1 MRIKIQHEIRG
12 RIRFS
17 TQKKKMTAR
26 EADMFLFYIN
36 SLKNVTA
43 AKVYERTGHGVVC
56 YTGSRRKLIESL
68 VAFSFEDKELMAK
81 VPDNTSRE
89 LMNKYKEKLVSKLV
103 LHFLCKVFLPAP
115 VAKAKAVIQSFR
127 FIKEGLKCICRR
139 KLEVPVLDATAITV
153 SLMRGDVSTASSIML
168 LLGVGEILE
177 EWTHKKSV
185 ADLARSMSLN
195 VEKVWLKQGESEIL
209 TEINHVKEQDFI
221 CIHMGNMI
229 PLDGIVA
236 QGEAMVNQ
244 ASLTGEGIPVKKEEG
259 AYVYAGTVVEEGEL
273 TVQVKQ
279 SVGSTRYEKI
289 VSMIEESERLKSSL
303 EGKAVHL
310 ADSLVPFSFLGT
322 VLTYALTRNMSR
334 ALSIL
339 MVDFSCALKLS
350 MPIAVLAAMRECQ
363 DHQITVKGG
372 KFLEAAAE
380 AETVVFDKT
389 GTFTK
394 AQPTVAQV
402 LTFGE
407 KDRDSMLRLAACLEE
422 HFPHSIANAVV
433 AQAKKEGL
441 AHEEMHSKVEY
452 VVAHGISSQVNGEKV
467 IIGSYHF
474 VFEDEKCRIPA
485 GEEEKF
491 EELPAEYSHLY
502 LAVSGELAA
511 VICIEDPLREEAKDI
526 VPALKKAGIRKVVM
540 MTGDSERTAR
550 TIARKTGVDQFYA
563 EVLPEDKASYI
574 EKEKA
579 KGRKVIMVGDGIND
593 SPSLSAANAGVAV
606 NGGAQI
612 AREIADITIS
622 GENLHQLV
630 TLKRAGNCLMKRIH
644 RNYRFVIGFNTGLII
659 LGFAGILAPGTS
671 AFLHNMSTLGIT
683 LESMTNMLDKEEK
696 KICRQKEQR
705 K

>member
-1 MRIKIQHEIRG
+1 MRIKIQHEIKG

-26 EADMFLFYIN
+26 EADMLLFYIN
-36 SLKNVTA
+36 SLKHVTS
-43 AKVYERTGHGVVC
+43 AKVYERTGDSVVC
-56 YTGSRRKLIESL
+56 YTGSRQELLRNL
-68 VAFSFEDKELMAK
+68 VAFSFENKELQEK
-81 VPDNTSRE
+81 VPENTGRE
-89 LMNKYKEKLVSKLV
+89 LMNQYKEKLIGKLAG
-103 LHFLCKVFLPAP
+103 HFLCKLFLPAP
-115 VAKAKAVIQSFR
+115 AAKVKAVIQSLH
-127 FIKEGLKCICRR
+127 FIKEGLKCIRRR
-139 KLEVPVLDATAITV
+139 KLEVPVLDAAAVSV
-153 SLMRGDVSTASSIML
+153 SLIRGDVNTASSIML

-195 VEKVWLKQGESEIL
+195 VEKVWKKEGDAEIL
-209 TEINHVKEQDFI
+209 TEIQDIKEQDLI
-221 CIHMGNMI
+221 CVHMGNMI
-229 PLDGIVA
+229 PLDGIVV

-244 ASLTGEGIPVKKEEG
+244 ASLTGEGIPVKKEDG
-259 AYVYAGTVVEEGEL
+259 AYVYAGTAVEEGEL

-279 SVGSTRYEKI
+279 SAGSTRYEKI
-289 VSMIEESERLKSSL
+289 VSMIEDSERLKSSL
-303 EGKAVHL
+303 EGKAAHL
-310 ADSLVPFSFLGT
+310 ADRLVPFSFLGT
-322 VLTYALTRNMSR
+322 ILTYLLTRNVTR

-350 MPIAVLAAMRECQ
+350 TPIAVLAAMRECQ
-363 DHQITVKGG
+363 EHRITVKGG
-372 KFLEAAAE
+372 KFLEAVAE

-394 AQPTVAQV
+394 AQPTVAEV
-402 LTFGE
+402 VTFGE
-407 KDRDSMLRLAACLEE
+407 NDRDSMLRLAACLEE

-441 AHEEMHSKVEY
+441 DHEEMHSKVEY

-474 VFEDEKCRIPA
+474 VFEDEKTRIPE
-485 GEEEKF
+485 GENQKF
-491 EELPAEYSHLY
+491 EELPLEYSHLY
-502 LAVSGELAA
+502 LAVSGKLAA
-511 VICIEDPLREEAKDI
+511 VICIEDPLRKEAKDI

-550 TIARKTGVDQFYA
+550 AIAGKTGVDQFYA

-579 KGRKVIMVGDGIND
+579 KGRKVLMVGDGVND
-593 SPSLSAANAGVAV
+593 SPALSAANAGVAV
-606 NGGAQI
+606 SGGAEI

-622 GENLHQLV
+622 GEDLHQLV

-659 LGFAGILAPGTS
+659 LGLAGILAPGTS

-683 LESMTNMLDKEEK
+683 LESMTNMLDKEN
-696 KICRQKEQR
+696 RGR
-705 K
+705 AD

>member
-1 MRIKIQHEIRG
+1 MRIKIQHEIKG

-36 SLKNVTA
+36 SLKNVTS
-43 AKVYERTGHGVVC
+43 AKVYERTGDSVVC
-56 YTGSRRKLIESL
+56 YTGSRQELIRNL
-68 VAFSFEDKELMAK
+68 VAFSFEDKELQEK
-81 VPDNTSRE
+81 VPENTGRE
-89 LMNKYKEKLVSKLV
+89 LMNQYKEKLVSKLAI
-103 LHFLCKVFLPAP
+103 HFLCKLFLPAP
-115 VAKAKAVIQSFR
+115 AAKAKAVIQSLH
-127 FIKEGLKCICRR
+127 FIKEGLKCIRRR
-139 KLEVPVLDATAITV
+139 KLEVPVLDATAISV
-153 SLMRGDVSTASSIML
+153 SLIWGDVSTASSIML

-195 VEKVWLKQGESEIL
+195 VEKVWKKEGNTEIL
-209 TEINHVKEQDFI
+209 TEIQDIKEQDLI
-221 CIHMGNMI
+221 CVHMGNMI
-229 PLDGIVA
+229 PLDGIVT

-244 ASLTGEGIPVKKEEG
+244 ASLTGEGIPVKKEKD

-273 TVQVKQ
+273 TIQVKQ
-279 SVGSTRYEKI
+279 SAGSTRYEKI
-289 VSMIEESERLKSSL
+289 VSMIEDSERLKSSL
-303 EGKAVHL
+303 EGKAAHL
-310 ADSLVPFSFLGT
+310 ADRLVPFSFLGT
-322 VLTYALTRNMSR
+322 ILTYLLTRNATR

-372 KFLEAAAE
+372 KFLEAVAE

-394 AQPTVAQV
+394 AQPTVAEV
-402 LTFGE
+402 VAFGE
-407 KDRDSMLRLAACLEE
+407 NDRDSMLRLAACLEE

-441 AHEEMHSKVEY
+441 SHEEMHSKVEY

-474 VFEDEKCRIPA
+474 VFEDEKTRIPE
-485 GEEEKF
+485 GEKEKF
-491 EELPAEYSHLY
+491 NELPPEYSHLY

-526 VPALKKAGIRKVVM
+526 VPALKKTGIRKVVM

-550 TIARKTGVDQFYA
+550 TIAEKTGVDQFYA

-579 KGRKVIMVGDGIND
+579 KGRKVLMVGDGIND
-593 SPSLSAANAGVAV
+593 SPALSAANAGVAV
-606 NGGAQI
+606 SGGAQI

-659 LGFAGILAPGTS
+659 LGLAGILAPGTS

-683 LESMTNMLDKEEK
+683 LESMTNMLDKENRG
-696 KICRQKEQR
+696 CAD
-705 K
+705 

>member
-1 MRIKIQHEIRG
+1 MRIKIQHEIKG

-26 EADMFLFYIN
+26 EADMLLFYIN
-36 SLKNVTA
+36 SLKHVTS
-43 AKVYERTGHGVVC
+43 AKVYERTGDSVVC
-56 YTGSRRKLIESL
+56 YTGSRQELIRNL
-68 VAFSFEDKELMAK
+68 VAFSFEDKELQEK
-81 VPDNTSRE
+81 VPENTGRE
-89 LMNKYKEKLVSKLV
+89 LMNQYKEKLIGKLAG
-103 LHFLCKVFLPAP
+103 HFLCKLFLPAP
-115 VAKAKAVIQSFR
+115 AAKVKAVIQSLH
-127 FIKEGLKCICRR
+127 FIKEGLKCIRRR
-139 KLEVPVLDATAITV
+139 KLEVPVLDAAAVSV
-153 SLMRGDVSTASSIML
+153 SLIRGDVNTASSIML

-195 VEKVWLKQGESEIL
+195 VEKVWKKEGDAEIL
-209 TEINHVKEQDFI
+209 TEIQDIKEQDLI
-221 CIHMGNMI
+221 CVHMGNMI
-229 PLDGIVA
+229 PLDGIVV

-244 ASLTGEGIPVKKEEG
+244 ASLTGEGIPVKKEDG
-259 AYVYAGTVVEEGEL
+259 AYVYAGTAVEEGEL

-279 SVGSTRYEKI
+279 SAGSTRYEKI
-289 VSMIEESERLKSSL
+289 VSMIEDSERLKSSL
-303 EGKAVHL
+303 EGKADHL
-310 ADSLVPFSFLGT
+310 ADRLVPFSFLGT
-322 VLTYALTRNMSR
+322 ILTYLLTRNVTRS
-334 ALSIL
+334 LSIL

-350 MPIAVLAAMRECQ
+350 TPIAVLAAMRECQ
-363 DHQITVKGG
+363 EHRITVKGG
-372 KFLEAAAE
+372 KFLEAVAE

-394 AQPTVAQV
+394 AQPTVAEV
-402 LTFGE
+402 VTFGE
-407 KDRDSMLRLAACLEE
+407 NDRDSMLRLAACLEE

-441 AHEEMHSKVEY
+441 DHEEMHSKVEY

-474 VFEDEKCRIPA
+474 VFEDEKTRIPE
-485 GEEEKF
+485 GENQKF
-491 EELPAEYSHLY
+491 EELPLEYSHLY
-502 LAVSGELAA
+502 LAVSGKLAA
-511 VICIEDPLREEAKDI
+511 VICIEDPLRKEAKDI

-550 TIARKTGVDQFYA
+550 AIAGKTGVDQFYA

-579 KGRKVIMVGDGIND
+579 KGRKVLMVGDGVND
-593 SPSLSAANAGVAV
+593 SPALSAANAGVAV
-606 NGGAQI
+606 SGGAEI

-622 GENLHQLV
+622 GEDLHQLV

-659 LGFAGILAPGTS
+659 LGLSGILAPGTS

-683 LESMTNMLDKEEK
+683 LESMTNMLDKEN
-696 KICRQKEQR
+696 RGR
-705 K
+705 AD

>member
-1 MRIKIQHEIRG
+1 MRIKIQHEIKG

-26 EADMFLFYIN
+26 EADMLLFYIN
-36 SLKNVTA
+36 SLKHVTS
-43 AKVYERTGHGVVC
+43 AKVYERTGDSVVC
-56 YTGSRRKLIESL
+56 YTGSRQELIRNL
-68 VAFSFEDKELMAK
+68 VAFSFEDKELQEK
-81 VPDNTSRE
+81 VPENTGRE
-89 LMNKYKEKLVSKLV
+89 LMNQYKEKLIGKLAG
-103 LHFLCKVFLPAP
+103 HFLCKLFLPAP
-115 VAKAKAVIQSFR
+115 AAKVKAVIQSLH
-127 FIKEGLKCICRR
+127 FIKEGLKCIRRR
-139 KLEVPVLDATAITV
+139 KLEVPVLDAAAVSV
-153 SLMRGDVSTASSIML
+153 SLIRGDVNTASSIML

-195 VEKVWLKQGESEIL
+195 VEKVWKKEGDAEIL
-209 TEINHVKEQDFI
+209 TEIQDIKEQDLI
-221 CIHMGNMI
+221 CVHMGNMI
-229 PLDGIVA
+229 PLDGIVV

-244 ASLTGEGIPVKKEEG
+244 ASLTGEGIPVKKEDG
-259 AYVYAGTVVEEGEL
+259 AYVYAGTAVEEGEL

-279 SVGSTRYEKI
+279 SAGSTRYEKI
-289 VSMIEESERLKSSL
+289 VSMIEDSERLKSSL
-303 EGKAVHL
+303 EGKADHL
-310 ADSLVPFSFLGT
+310 ADRLVPFSFLGT
-322 VLTYALTRNMSR
+322 ILTYLLTRNVTRS
-334 ALSIL
+334 LSIL

-350 MPIAVLAAMRECQ
+350 TPIAVLAAMRECQ
-363 DHQITVKGG
+363 EHRITVKGG
-372 KFLEAAAE
+372 KFLEAVAE

-394 AQPTVAQV
+394 AQPTVAEV
-402 LTFGE
+402 VAFGE
-407 KDRDSMLRLAACLEE
+407 NDRDSMLRLAACLEE

-441 AHEEMHSKVEY
+441 SHEEMHSKVEY

-474 VFEDEKCRIPA
+474 VFEDEKTRIPE
-485 GEEEKF
+485 GENQKF
-491 EELPAEYSHLY
+491 EELPLEYSHLY
-502 LAVSGELAA
+502 LAVSGKLAA
-511 VICIEDPLREEAKDI
+511 VICIEDPLRKEAKDI

-550 TIARKTGVDQFYA
+550 AIAGKTGVDQFYA

-579 KGRKVIMVGDGIND
+579 KGRKVLMVGDGVND
-593 SPSLSAANAGVAV
+593 SPALSAANAGVAV
-606 NGGAQI
+606 SGGAEI

-622 GENLHQLV
+622 GEDLHQLV

-659 LGFAGILAPGTS
+659 LGLAGILAPGTS

-683 LESMTNMLDKEEK
+683 LESMTNMLDKEN
-696 KICRQKEQR
+696 RGR
-705 K
+705 AD

>member
-1 MRIKIQHEIRG
+1 MRIKIQHEIKG

-36 SLKNVTA
+36 SLKNVTS
-43 AKVYERTGHGVVC
+43 AKVYERTGDSVVC
-56 YTGSRRKLIESL
+56 YTGSRQELIRNL
-68 VAFSFEDKELMAK
+68 VAFSFEDKELQEK
-81 VPDNTSRE
+81 VPENTGRE
-89 LMNKYKEKLVSKLV
+89 LMNQYKEKLVSKLV
-103 LHFLCKVFLPAP
+103 IHFLCKLFLPAP
-115 VAKAKAVIQSFR
+115 AAKAKAVIQSLH
-127 FIKEGLKCICRR
+127 FINEGLKCIRRR
-139 KLEVPVLDATAITV
+139 KLEVPVLDATAISV
-153 SLMRGDVSTASSIML
+153 SLIRGDVSTASSIML

-195 VEKVWLKQGESEIL
+195 VEKVWKKEGDTEIL
-209 TEINHVKEQDFI
+209 TEIQDIKEQDLI
-221 CIHMGNMI
+221 CVHMGNMI
-229 PLDGIVA
+229 PLDGIVT
-236 QGEAMVNQ
+236 QGEALVNQ
-244 ASLTGEGIPVKKEEG
+244 ASLTGEGIPVKKEKD

-273 TVQVKQ
+273 TIQVKQ
-279 SVGSTRYEKI
+279 SAGSTRYEKI
-289 VSMIEESERLKSSL
+289 VSMIEDSERLKSSL
-303 EGKAVHL
+303 EGKAAHL
-310 ADSLVPFSFLGT
+310 ADRLVPFSFLGT
-322 VLTYALTRNMSR
+322 ILTYLLTRNATR

-372 KFLEAAAE
+372 KFLEAVAE

-394 AQPTVAQV
+394 AQPTVAEV
-402 LTFGE
+402 VAFGE
-407 KDRDSMLRLAACLEE
+407 NDRDSMLRLAACLEE

-441 AHEEMHSKVEY
+441 SHEEMHSKVEY

-474 VFEDEKCRIPA
+474 VFEDEKTRIPE
-485 GEEEKF
+485 GEKEKF
-491 EELPAEYSHLY
+491 NELPPEYSHLY

-526 VPALKKAGIRKVVM
+526 VPVLKKTGIRKVVM

-550 TIARKTGVDQFYA
+550 TIAEKTGVDQFYA

-579 KGRKVIMVGDGIND
+579 KGRKVLMVGDGIND
-593 SPSLSAANAGVAV
+593 SPALSAANAGVAV
-606 NGGAQI
+606 SGGAQI

-659 LGFAGILAPGTS
+659 LGLAGILAPGTS

-683 LESMTNMLDKEEK
+683 LESMTNMLDKENRG
-696 KICRQKEQR
+696 CAD
-705 K
+705 

>member
-1 MRIKIQHEIRG
+1 MRIKIQHEIKG

-36 SLKNVTA
+36 SLKNVTS
-43 AKVYERTGHGVVC
+43 AKVYERTGDSVVC
-56 YTGSRRKLIESL
+56 YTGSRQELIRNL
-68 VAFSFEDKELMAK
+68 VAFSFEDKELQEK
-81 VPDNTSRE
+81 VPENTGRE
-89 LMNKYKEKLVSKLV
+89 LMNQYKEKLVSKLAI
-103 LHFLCKVFLPAP
+103 HFLCKLFLPAP
-115 VAKAKAVIQSFR
+115 AAKAKAVIQSLH
-127 FIKEGLKCICRR
+127 FIKEGLKCIRRR

-153 SLMRGDVSTASSIML
+153 SLIRGDVSTASSIML

-195 VEKVWLKQGESEIL
+195 VEKVWKKEGNTEIL
-209 TEINHVKEQDFI
+209 TEIQDIKEQDLI
-221 CIHMGNMI
+221 CVHMGNMI
-229 PLDGIVA
+229 PLDGIVT

-244 ASLTGEGIPVKKEEG
+244 ASLTGEGIPVKKEKD

-273 TVQVKQ
+273 TIQVKQ
-279 SVGSTRYEKI
+279 SAGSTRYEKI
-289 VSMIEESERLKSSL
+289 VSMIEDSERLKSSL
-303 EGKAVHL
+303 EGKAAHL
-310 ADSLVPFSFLGT
+310 ADRLVPFSFLGT
-322 VLTYALTRNMSR
+322 ILTYLLTRNATR

-372 KFLEAAAE
+372 KFLEAVAE

-394 AQPTVAQV
+394 AQPTVAEV
-402 LTFGE
+402 VAFGE
-407 KDRDSMLRLAACLEE
+407 NDRDSMLRLAACLEE

-441 AHEEMHSKVEY
+441 SHEEMHSKVEY

-474 VFEDEKCRIPA
+474 VFEDEKTRIPE
-485 GEEEKF
+485 GEKEKF
-491 EELPAEYSHLY
+491 NELPPEYSHLY

-526 VPALKKAGIRKVVM
+526 VPALKKTGIRKVVM

-550 TIARKTGVDQFYA
+550 TIAEKTGVDQFYA

-579 KGRKVIMVGDGIND
+579 KGRKVLMVGDGIND
-593 SPSLSAANAGVAV
+593 SPALSAANAGVAV
-606 NGGAQI
+606 SGGAQI

-659 LGFAGILAPGTS
+659 LGLAGILAPGTS

-683 LESMTNMLDKEEK
+683 LESMTNMLDKENRG
-696 KICRQKEQR
+696 CAD
-705 K
+705 

>member
-1 MRIKIQHEIRG
+1 MRIKIQHEIKG

-26 EADMFLFYIN
+26 EADMLLFYIN
-36 SLKNVTA
+36 SLKHVTS
-43 AKVYERTGHGVVC
+43 AKVYERTGDSVVC
-56 YTGSRRKLIESL
+56 YTGSRQELIRNL
-68 VAFSFEDKELMAK
+68 VAFSFEDKELQEK
-81 VPDNTSRE
+81 VPENTGRE
-89 LMNKYKEKLVSKLV
+89 LMNQYKEKLIGKLAG
-103 LHFLCKVFLPAP
+103 HFLCKLFLPAP
-115 VAKAKAVIQSFR
+115 AAKVKAVIQSLH
-127 FIKEGLKCICRR
+127 FIKEGLKCIRRR
-139 KLEVPVLDATAITV
+139 KLEVPVLDAAAVSV
-153 SLMRGDVSTASSIML
+153 SLIRGDVNTASSIML

-195 VEKVWLKQGESEIL
+195 VEKVWKKEGDAEIL
-209 TEINHVKEQDFI
+209 TEIQDIKEQDLI
-221 CIHMGNMI
+221 CVHMGNMI
-229 PLDGIVA
+229 PLDGIVV

-244 ASLTGEGIPVKKEEG
+244 ASLTGEGIPVKKEDG
-259 AYVYAGTVVEEGEL
+259 AYVYAGTAVEEGEL

-279 SVGSTRYEKI
+279 SAGSTRYEKI
-289 VSMIEESERLKSSL
+289 VSMIEDSERLKSSL
-303 EGKAVHL
+303 EGKAAHL
-310 ADSLVPFSFLGT
+310 ADRLVPFSFLGT
-322 VLTYALTRNMSR
+322 ILTYLLTRNVTRS
-334 ALSIL
+334 LSIL

-350 MPIAVLAAMRECQ
+350 TPIAVLAAMRECQ
-363 DHQITVKGG
+363 EHRITVKGG
-372 KFLEAAAE
+372 KFLEAVAE

-394 AQPTVAQV
+394 AQPTVAEV
-402 LTFGE
+402 VTFGE
-407 KDRDSMLRLAACLEE
+407 NDRDSMLRLAACLEE

-441 AHEEMHSKVEY
+441 DHEEMHSKVEY

-474 VFEDEKCRIPA
+474 VFEDEKTRIPE
-485 GEEEKF
+485 GENQKF
-491 EELPAEYSHLY
+491 EELPLEYSHLY
-502 LAVSGELAA
+502 LAVSGKLAA
-511 VICIEDPLREEAKDI
+511 VICIEDPLRKEAKDI

-550 TIARKTGVDQFYA
+550 AIAGKTGVDQFYA

-579 KGRKVIMVGDGIND
+579 KGRKVLMVGDGVND
-593 SPSLSAANAGVAV
+593 SPALSAANAGVAV
-606 NGGAQI
+606 SGGAEI

-622 GENLHQLV
+622 GEDLHQLV

-659 LGFAGILAPGTS
+659 LGLAGILAPGTS

-683 LESMTNMLDKEEK
+683 LESMTNMLDKEN
-696 KICRQKEQR
+696 RGR
-705 K
+705 AD

>member
-1 MRIKIQHEIRG
+1 MRIKIQHEIKG

-36 SLKNVTA
+36 SLKNVTS
-43 AKVYERTGHGVVC
+43 AKVYERTGDSVVC
-56 YTGSRRKLIESL
+56 YTGSRQELIRNL
-68 VAFSFEDKELMAK
+68 VAFSFEDKELQEK
-81 VPDNTSRE
+81 VPENTGRE
-89 LMNKYKEKLVSKLV
+89 LMNQYKEKLVSKLV
-103 LHFLCKVFLPAP
+103 IHFLCKLFLPAP
-115 VAKAKAVIQSFR
+115 AAKAKAVIQSLH
-127 FIKEGLKCICRR
+127 FIKEGLKCIRRR
-139 KLEVPVLDATAITV
+139 KLEVPVLDATAISV
-153 SLMRGDVSTASSIML
+153 SLIRGDVSTASSIML

-195 VEKVWLKQGESEIL
+195 VEKVWKKEGDTEIL
-209 TEINHVKEQDFI
+209 TEIQDIKEQDLI
-221 CIHMGNMI
+221 CVHMGNMI
-229 PLDGIVA
+229 PLDGIVT

-244 ASLTGEGIPVKKEEG
+244 ASLTGEGIPVKKEKD

-273 TVQVKQ
+273 TIQVKQ
-279 SVGSTRYEKI
+279 SAGSTRYEKI
-289 VSMIEESERLKSSL
+289 VSMIEDSERLKSSL
-303 EGKAVHL
+303 EGKAAHL
-310 ADSLVPFSFLGT
+310 ADRLVPFSFLGT
-322 VLTYALTRNMSR
+322 ILTYLLTRNATR

-372 KFLEAAAE
+372 KFLEAVAE

-394 AQPTVAQV
+394 AQPTVAEV
-402 LTFGE
+402 VAFGE
-407 KDRDSMLRLAACLEE
+407 NDRDSMLRLAACLEE

-441 AHEEMHSKVEY
+441 SHEEMHSKVEY

-474 VFEDEKCRIPA
+474 VFEDEKTKIPE
-485 GEEEKF
+485 GEKETF
-491 EELPAEYSHLY
+491 NELPPEYSHLY

-526 VPALKKAGIRKVVM
+526 VPALKKTGIRKVVM

-550 TIARKTGVDQFYA
+550 TIAEKTGVDQFYA

-579 KGRKVIMVGDGIND
+579 KGRKVLMAGDGIND
-593 SPSLSAANAGVAV
+593 SPALSAANAGVAV
-606 NGGAQI
+606 SGGAQI

-659 LGFAGILAPGTS
+659 LGLAGILAPGTS

-683 LESMTNMLDKEEK
+683 LESMTNMLDKENRG
-696 KICRQKEQR
+696 CAD
-705 K
+705 

>member
-1 MRIKIQHEIRG
+1 MRIKIQHEIKG

-26 EADMFLFYIN
+26 EADMLLFYIN
-36 SLKNVTA
+36 SLKHVTS
-43 AKVYERTGHGVVC
+43 AKVYERTGDSVVC
-56 YTGSRRKLIESL
+56 YTGSRQELIRNL
-68 VAFSFEDKELMAK
+68 VAFSFEDKELQEK
-81 VPDNTSRE
+81 VPENTGRE
-89 LMNKYKEKLVSKLV
+89 LMNQYKEKLVGKLAG
-103 LHFLCKVFLPAP
+103 HFLCKLVLPAP
-115 VAKAKAVIQSFR
+115 AAKVKAVIQSLH
-127 FIKEGLKCICRR
+127 FIKEGLKCIRRR
-139 KLEVPVLDATAITV
+139 KLEVPVLDAAAVSV
-153 SLMRGDVSTASSIML
+153 SLIRGDVNTASSIML

-195 VEKVWLKQGESEIL
+195 VEKVWKKEGDAEIL
-209 TEINHVKEQDFI
+209 TEIQDIKEQDLI
-221 CIHMGNMI
+221 CVHMGNMI
-229 PLDGIVA
+229 PLDGIVV

-244 ASLTGEGIPVKKEEG
+244 ASLTGEGVPVKKEDG
-259 AYVYAGTVVEEGEL
+259 AYVYAGTAVEEGEL

-279 SVGSTRYEKI
+279 SAGSTRYEKI
-289 VSMIEESERLKSSL
+289 VSMIEDSERLKSSL
-303 EGKAVHL
+303 EGKAAHL
-310 ADSLVPFSFLGT
+310 ADRLVPFSFLGT
-322 VLTYALTRNMSR
+322 ILTYLLTRNVTRS
-334 ALSIL
+334 LSIL

-350 MPIAVLAAMRECQ
+350 TPIAVLAAMRECQ
-363 DHQITVKGG
+363 EHRITVKGG
-372 KFLEAAAE
+372 KFLEAVAE

-394 AQPTVAQV
+394 AQPTVAEV
-402 LTFGE
+402 VTFGE
-407 KDRDSMLRLAACLEE
+407 NDRDSMLRLAACLEE

-441 AHEEMHSKVEY
+441 DHEEMHSKVEY

-474 VFEDEKCRIPA
+474 VFEDEKTRIPE
-485 GEEEKF
+485 GENQKF
-491 EELPAEYSHLY
+491 EELPLEYSHLY
-502 LAVSGELAA
+502 LAVSGKLAA
-511 VICIEDPLREEAKDI
+511 VICIEDPLRKEAKDI

-550 TIARKTGVDQFYA
+550 AIAGKTGVDQFYA

-579 KGRKVIMVGDGIND
+579 KGRKVLMVGDGVND
-593 SPSLSAANAGVAV
+593 SPALSAANAGVAV
-606 NGGAQI
+606 SGGAEI

-622 GENLHQLV
+622 GEDLHQLV

-659 LGFAGILAPGTS
+659 LGLAGILAPGTS

-683 LESMTNMLDKEEK
+683 LESMTNMLDKEN
-696 KICRQKEQR
+696 RGR
-705 K
+705 AD

>member
-1 MRIKIQHEIRG
+1 MRIKIQHEIKG

-36 SLKNVTA
+36 SLKNVTS
-43 AKVYERTGHGVVC
+43 AKVYERTGDSVVC
-56 YTGSRRKLIESL
+56 YTGSRHELIRNL
-68 VAFSFEDKELMAK
+68 VAFSFEDKELQEK
-81 VPDNTSRE
+81 VPENTGRE
-89 LMNKYKEKLVSKLV
+89 LMNQYKEKLVSKLV
-103 LHFLCKVFLPAP
+103 IHFLCKLFLPAP
-115 VAKAKAVIQSFR
+115 AAKAKAVIQSLH
-127 FIKEGLKCICRR
+127 FIKEGLKCIRRR
-139 KLEVPVLDATAITV
+139 KLEVPVLDATAISV
-153 SLMRGDVSTASSIML
+153 SLIRGDVSTASSIML

-195 VEKVWLKQGESEIL
+195 VEKVWKKEGDTEIL
-209 TEINHVKEQDFI
+209 TEIQDIKEQDLI
-221 CIHMGNMI
+221 CVHMGNMI
-229 PLDGIVA
+229 PLDGIVT

-244 ASLTGEGIPVKKEEG
+244 ASLTGEGIPVKKEKD

-273 TVQVKQ
+273 TIQVKQ
-279 SVGSTRYEKI
+279 SAGSTRYEKI
-289 VSMIEESERLKSSL
+289 VSMIEDSERLKSSL
-303 EGKAVHL
+303 EGKAAHL
-310 ADSLVPFSFLGT
+310 ADRLVPFSFLGT
-322 VLTYALTRNMSR
+322 ILTYLLTRNATR

-372 KFLEAAAE
+372 KFLEAVAE

-394 AQPTVAQV
+394 AQPTVAEV
-402 LTFGE
+402 VAFGE
-407 KDRDSMLRLAACLEE
+407 NDRDSMLRLAACLEE

-441 AHEEMHSKVEY
+441 SHEEMHSKVEY

-474 VFEDEKCRIPA
+474 VFEDEKTKIPE
-485 GEEEKF
+485 GEKETF
-491 EELPAEYSHLY
+491 NELPPQYSHLY

-526 VPALKKAGIRKVVM
+526 VPALKKTGIRKVVM

-550 TIARKTGVDQFYA
+550 TIAEKTGVDQFYA

-579 KGRKVIMVGDGIND
+579 KGRKVLMVGDGIND
-593 SPSLSAANAGVAV
+593 SPALSAANAGVAV
-606 NGGAQI
+606 SGGAQI

-659 LGFAGILAPGTS
+659 LGLAGILAPGTS

-683 LESMTNMLDKEEK
+683 LESMTNMLDKENRG
-696 KICRQKEQR
+696 CAD
-705 K
+705 

>member
-1 MRIKIQHEIRG
+1 MRIKIQHEIKG

-36 SLKNVTA
+36 SLKNVTS
-43 AKVYERTGHGVVC
+43 AKVYERTGDSVVC
-56 YTGSRRKLIESL
+56 YTGSRQELIRNL
-68 VAFSFEDKELMAK
+68 VAFSFEDKELQEK
-81 VPDNTSRE
+81 VPENTGRE
-89 LMNKYKEKLVSKLV
+89 LMNQYKEKLVSKLAI
-103 LHFLCKVFLPAP
+103 HFLCKLFLPAP
-115 VAKAKAVIQSFR
+115 AAKAKAVIQSLH
-127 FIKEGLKCICRR
+127 FIKEGLKCIRRR

-153 SLMRGDVSTASSIML
+153 SLIRGDVSTASSIML

-195 VEKVWLKQGESEIL
+195 VEKVWKKEGNTEIL
-209 TEINHVKEQDFI
+209 TEIQDIKEQDLI
-221 CIHMGNMI
+221 CVHMGNMI
-229 PLDGIVA
+229 PLDGIVT

-244 ASLTGEGIPVKKEEG
+244 ASLTGEGIPVKKEKD

-273 TVQVKQ
+273 TIQVKQ
-279 SVGSTRYEKI
+279 SAGSTRYEKI
-289 VSMIEESERLKSSL
+289 VSMIEDSERLKSSL
-303 EGKAVHL
+303 EGKAAHL
-310 ADSLVPFSFLGT
+310 ADRLVPFSFLGT
-322 VLTYALTRNMSR
+322 ILTYLLTRNATR

-372 KFLEAAAE
+372 KFLEAVAE

-394 AQPTVAQV
+394 AQPTVAEV
-402 LTFGE
+402 VAFGE
-407 KDRDSMLRLAACLEE
+407 NDRDSMLRLAACLEE

-441 AHEEMHSKVEY
+441 SHEEMHSKVEY

-474 VFEDEKCRIPA
+474 VFEDEKTRIPE
-485 GEEEKF
+485 GEKEKF
-491 EELPAEYSHLY
+491 NELPPEYSHLY

-550 TIARKTGVDQFYA
+550 TIAEKTGVDQFYA

-579 KGRKVIMVGDGIND
+579 KGRKVLMVGDGIND
-593 SPSLSAANAGVAV
+593 SPALSAANAGVAV
-606 NGGAQI
+606 SGGAQI

-659 LGFAGILAPGTS
+659 LGLAGILAPGTS

-683 LESMTNMLDKEEK
+683 LESMTNMLDKENRG
-696 KICRQKEQR
+696 CAD
-705 K
+705 

>member
-1 MRIKIQHEIRG
+1 MRIKIQHEIKG

-36 SLKNVTA
+36 SLKNVTS
-43 AKVYERTGHGVVC
+43 AKVYERTGDSVVC
-56 YTGSRRKLIESL
+56 YTGSRQELIRNL
-68 VAFSFEDKELMAK
+68 VAFSFEDKELQEK
-81 VPDNTSRE
+81 VPENTGRE
-89 LMNKYKEKLVSKLV
+89 LMNQYKEKLVSKLAI
-103 LHFLCKVFLPAP
+103 HFLCKLFLPAP
-115 VAKAKAVIQSFR
+115 AAKAKAVIQSLH
-127 FIKEGLKCICRR
+127 FIKEGLKCIRRR

-153 SLMRGDVSTASSIML
+153 SLIRGDVSTASSIML

-195 VEKVWLKQGESEIL
+195 VEKVWKKEGDTEIL
-209 TEINHVKEQDFI
+209 TEIQDIKEQDLI
-221 CIHMGNMI
+221 CVHMGNMI
-229 PLDGIVA
+229 PLDGIVT

-244 ASLTGEGIPVKKEEG
+244 ASLTGEGIPVKKEKD

-273 TVQVKQ
+273 TIQVKQ
-279 SVGSTRYEKI
+279 SAGSTRYEKI
-289 VSMIEESERLKSSL
+289 VSMIEDSERLKSSL
-303 EGKAVHL
+303 EGKAAHL
-310 ADSLVPFSFLGT
+310 ADRLVPFSFLGT
-322 VLTYALTRNMSR
+322 ILTYLLTRNATR

-372 KFLEAAAE
+372 KFLEAVAE

-394 AQPTVAQV
+394 AQPTVAEV
-402 LTFGE
+402 VAFGE
-407 KDRDSMLRLAACLEE
+407 NDRDSMLRLAACLEE

-441 AHEEMHSKVEY
+441 SHEEMHSKVEY

-474 VFEDEKCRIPA
+474 VFEDEKTRIPE
-485 GEEEKF
+485 GEKEKF
-491 EELPAEYSHLY
+491 NELPPEYSHLY

-526 VPALKKAGIRKVVM
+526 VPALKKTGIRKVVM

-550 TIARKTGVDQFYA
+550 TIAEKTGVDQFYA

-579 KGRKVIMVGDGIND
+579 KGRKVLMVGDGIND
-593 SPSLSAANAGVAV
+593 SPALSAANAGVAV
-606 NGGAQI
+606 SGGAQI

-659 LGFAGILAPGTS
+659 LGLAGILAPGTS

-683 LESMTNMLDKEEK
+683 LESMTNMLDKENRG
-696 KICRQKEQR
+696 CAD
-705 K
+705 

>member
-1 MRIKIQHEIRG
+1 MRIKIQHEIKG

-26 EADMFLFYIN
+26 EADMLLFYIN
-36 SLKNVTA
+36 SLKHVTS
-43 AKVYERTGHGVVC
+43 AKVYERTGDSVVC
-56 YTGSRRKLIESL
+56 YTGSRQELLRNL
-68 VAFSFEDKELMAK
+68 VAFSFENKELQEK
-81 VPDNTSRE
+81 VPENTGRE
-89 LMNKYKEKLVSKLV
+89 LMNQYKEKLIGKLAG
-103 LHFLCKVFLPAP
+103 HFLCKLFLPAP
-115 VAKAKAVIQSFR
+115 AAKLKAVIQSLH
-127 FIKEGLKCICRR
+127 FIKEGLKCIRRR
-139 KLEVPVLDATAITV
+139 KLEVPVLDAAAVSV
-153 SLMRGDVSTASSIML
+153 SLIRGDVNTASSIML

-195 VEKVWLKQGESEIL
+195 VEKVWKKEGDAEIL
-209 TEINHVKEQDFI
+209 TEIQDIKEQDLI
-221 CIHMGNMI
+221 CVHMGNMI
-229 PLDGIVA
+229 PLDGIVV

-244 ASLTGEGIPVKKEEG
+244 ASLTGEGIPVKKEDG
-259 AYVYAGTVVEEGEL
+259 AYVYAGTAVEEGEL

-279 SVGSTRYEKI
+279 SAGSTRYEKI
-289 VSMIEESERLKSSL
+289 VSMIEDSERLKSSL
-303 EGKAVHL
+303 EGKADHL
-310 ADSLVPFSFLGT
+310 ADRLVPFSFLGT
-322 VLTYALTRNMSR
+322 ILTYLLTRNVTRS
-334 ALSIL
+334 LSIL

-350 MPIAVLAAMRECQ
+350 TPIAVLAAMRECQ
-363 DHQITVKGG
+363 EHRITVKGG
-372 KFLEAAAE
+372 KFLEAVAE

-394 AQPTVAQV
+394 AQPTVAEV
-402 LTFGE
+402 VTFGE
-407 KDRDSMLRLAACLEE
+407 NDRDSMLRLAACLEE

-441 AHEEMHSKVEY
+441 DHEEMHSKVEY

-474 VFEDEKCRIPA
+474 VFEDEKTRIPE
-485 GEEEKF
+485 GENQKF
-491 EELPAEYSHLY
+491 EELPLEYSHLY
-502 LAVSGELAA
+502 LAVSGKLAA
-511 VICIEDPLREEAKDI
+511 VICIEDPLRKEAKDI

-550 TIARKTGVDQFYA
+550 AIAGKTGVDQFYA

-579 KGRKVIMVGDGIND
+579 KGRKVLMVGDGVND
-593 SPSLSAANAGVAV
+593 SPALSAANAGVAV
-606 NGGAQI
+606 SGGAEI

-622 GENLHQLV
+622 GEDLHQLV

-659 LGFAGILAPGTS
+659 LGLAGILAPGTS

-683 LESMTNMLDKEEK
+683 LESMTNMLDKEN
-696 KICRQKEQR
+696 RGR
-705 K
+705 AD

>member
-1 MRIKIQHEIRG
+1 MRIKIQHEIKG

-36 SLKNVTA
+36 SLKNVTS
-43 AKVYERTGHGVVC
+43 AKVYERTGDSVVC
-56 YTGSRRKLIESL
+56 YTGSRQELIRNL
-68 VAFSFEDKELMAK
+68 VAFSFEDKELQEK
-81 VPDNTSRE
+81 VPENTGRE
-89 LMNKYKEKLVSKLV
+89 LMNQYKEKLVSKLV
-103 LHFLCKVFLPAP
+103 IHFLCKLFLPAP
-115 VAKAKAVIQSFR
+115 AAKAKAVIQSLH
-127 FIKEGLKCICRR
+127 FIKEGLKCIRRR
-139 KLEVPVLDATAITV
+139 KLEVPVLDATAISV
-153 SLMRGDVSTASSIML
+153 SLIRGDVSTASSIML

-195 VEKVWLKQGESEIL
+195 VEKVWKKEGD
-209 TEINHVKEQDFI
+209 TEIQDIKEQDLI
-221 CIHMGNMI
+221 CVHMGNMI
-229 PLDGIVA
+229 PLDGIVT
-236 QGEAMVNQ
+236 QGEALVNQ
-244 ASLTGEGIPVKKEEG
+244 ASLTGEGIPVKKEKD

-273 TVQVKQ
+273 TIQVKQ
-279 SVGSTRYEKI
+279 SAGSTRYEKI
-289 VSMIEESERLKSSL
+289 VSMIEDSERLKSSL
-303 EGKAVHL
+303 EGKAAHL
-310 ADSLVPFSFLGT
+310 ADRLVPFSFLGT
-322 VLTYALTRNMSR
+322 ILTYLLTRNATR

-372 KFLEAAAE
+372 KFLEAVAE

-394 AQPTVAQV
+394 AQPTVAEV
-402 LTFGE
+402 VAFGE
-407 KDRDSMLRLAACLEE
+407 NDRDSMLRLAACLEE

-441 AHEEMHSKVEY
+441 SHEEMHSKVEY

-474 VFEDEKCRIPA
+474 VFEDEKTRIPE
-485 GEEEKF
+485 GEKEKF
-491 EELPAEYSHLY
+491 NELPPEYSHLY

-526 VPALKKAGIRKVVM
+526 VPALKKTGIRKVVM

-550 TIARKTGVDQFYA
+550 TIAEKTGVDQFYA

-579 KGRKVIMVGDGIND
+579 KGRKVLMVGDGIND
-593 SPSLSAANAGVAV
+593 SPALSAANAGVAV
-606 NGGAQI
+606 SGGAQI

-659 LGFAGILAPGTS
+659 LGLAGILAPGTS

-683 LESMTNMLDKEEK
+683 LESMTNMLDKENRG
-696 KICRQKEQR
+696 CAD
-705 K
+705 

>member
-1 MRIKIQHEIRG
+1 MRIKIQHEIKG

-26 EADMFLFYIN
+26 EADMLLFYIN
-36 SLKNVTA
+36 SLKNVTS
-43 AKVYERTGHGVVC
+43 AKVYERTGDSVVC
-56 YTGSRRKLIESL
+56 YTGSRQELIKNL
-68 VAFSFEDKELMAK
+68 VAFSFEDKELQEK
-81 VPDNTSRE
+81 VPENTGRE
-89 LMNKYKEKLVSKLV
+89 LMNQYKEKLVSKLV
-103 LHFLCKVFLPAP
+103 VHFLCKIFLPAP
-115 VAKAKAVIQSFR
+115 AAKAKAVIQSLH
-127 FIKEGLKCICRR
+127 FIKEGLKCIRRR
-139 KLEVPVLDATAITV
+139 KLEVPVLDATAISV
-153 SLMRGDVSTASSIML
+153 SLIRGDVSTASSIML

-195 VEKVWLKQGESEIL
+195 VEKVWKKEGETELL
-209 TEINHVKEQDFI
+209 TEIHDIKEQDLI
-221 CIHMGNMI
+221 CVHMGNMI
-229 PLDGIVA
+229 PLDGIVT

-244 ASLTGEGIPVKKEEG
+244 ASLTGEGIPVKKEKG

-279 SVGSTRYEKI
+279 SAGSTRYEKI
-289 VSMIEESERLKSSL
+289 VSMIEDSERLKSSL
-303 EGKAVHL
+303 EGKAAHL

-322 VLTYALTRNMSR
+322 VLTYLLTRNVTR

-372 KFLEAAAE
+372 KFLEAVAE

-394 AQPTVAQV
+394 AQPTVADV
-402 LTFGE
+402 VTFGG
-407 KDRDSMLRLAACLEE
+407 KDRNSMLRLAACLEE

-474 VFEDEKCRIPA
+474 VFEDEKTRIPE
-485 GEEEKF
+485 GESQKF
-491 EELPAEYSHLY
+491 EELPPEYSHLY

-511 VICIEDPLREEAKDI
+511 AICIEDPLREEAKDI

-550 TIARKTGVDQFYA
+550 TIAEKTGVEQFYA

-579 KGRKVIMVGDGIND
+579 KGRKVLMVGDGIND
-593 SPSLSAANAGVAV
+593 SPALSAANAGVAV
-606 NGGAQI
+606 SGGAQI

-659 LGFAGILAPGTS
+659 LGLAGILAPGTS
-671 AFLHNMSTLGIT
+671 AFLHNTSTLAIT
-683 LESMTNMLDKEEK
+683 LESMTNMLDKEK
-696 KICRQKEQR
+696 ANIR
-705 K
+705 KGKR

>member
-1 MRIKIQHEIRG
+1 MRIKIQHEIKG

-26 EADMFLFYIN
+26 EADMLLFYIN
-36 SLKNVTA
+36 SLKHVTS
-43 AKVYERTGHGVVC
+43 AKVYERTGDSVVC
-56 YTGSRRKLIESL
+56 YTGSRQELIRNL
-68 VAFSFEDKELMAK
+68 VAFSFENKELQEK
-81 VPDNTSRE
+81 VPENTGRE
-89 LMNKYKEKLVSKLV
+89 LMNQYKEKLIGKLAG
-103 LHFLCKVFLPAP
+103 HFLCKLFLPAP
-115 VAKAKAVIQSFR
+115 AAKVKAVIQSLH
-127 FIKEGLKCICRR
+127 FIKEGLKCIRRR
-139 KLEVPVLDATAITV
+139 KLEVPVLDAAAVSV
-153 SLMRGDVSTASSIML
+153 SLIRGDVNTASSIML

-195 VEKVWLKQGESEIL
+195 VEKVWKKEGDAEIL
-209 TEINHVKEQDFI
+209 TEIQDIKEQDLI
-221 CIHMGNMI
+221 CVHMGNMI
-229 PLDGIVA
+229 PLDGIVV

-259 AYVYAGTVVEEGEL
+259 AYVYAGTAVEEGEL

-279 SVGSTRYEKI
+279 SAGSTRYEKI
-289 VSMIEESERLKSSL
+289 VSMIEDSERLKSSL
-303 EGKAVHL
+303 EGKADHL
-310 ADSLVPFSFLGT
+310 ADRLVPFSFLGT
-322 VLTYALTRNMSR
+322 ILTYLLTRNVTRS
-334 ALSIL
+334 LSIL

-350 MPIAVLAAMRECQ
+350 TPIAVLAAMRECQ
-363 DHQITVKGG
+363 EHRITVKGG
-372 KFLEAAAE
+372 KFLEAVAE

-394 AQPTVAQV
+394 AQPTVAEV
-402 LTFGE
+402 VAFGE
-407 KDRDSMLRLAACLEE
+407 NDRDSMLRLAACLEE

-441 AHEEMHSKVEY
+441 SHEEMHSKVEY

-474 VFEDEKCRIPA
+474 VFEDEKTKIPE
-485 GEEEKF
+485 GEKEKF
-491 EELPAEYSHLY
+491 NELPPEYSHLY

-526 VPALKKAGIRKVVM
+526 VPALKKTGIRKVVM

-550 TIARKTGVDQFYA
+550 TIAEKTGVDQFYA

-579 KGRKVIMVGDGIND
+579 KGRKVLMVGDGIND
-593 SPSLSAANAGVAV
+593 SPALSAANAGVAV
-606 NGGAQI
+606 SGGAQI

-659 LGFAGILAPGTS
+659 LGLAGILAPGTS

-683 LESMTNMLDKEEK
+683 LESMTNMLDKENRG
-696 KICRQKEQR
+696 CAD
-705 K
+705 

>member
-1 MRIKIQHEIRG
+1 MRIKIQHEIKG

-36 SLKNVTA
+36 SLKNVTS
-43 AKVYERTGHGVVC
+43 AKVYERTGDSVVC
-56 YTGSRRKLIESL
+56 YTGSRQELIRNL
-68 VAFSFEDKELMAK
+68 VAFSFEDKELQEK
-81 VPDNTSRE
+81 VPENTGRE
-89 LMNKYKEKLVSKLV
+89 LMNQYKEKLVSKLAI
-103 LHFLCKVFLPAP
+103 HFLCKLFLPAP
-115 VAKAKAVIQSFR
+115 AAKAKAVIQSLH
-127 FIKEGLKCICRR
+127 FIKEGLKCIRRR
-139 KLEVPVLDATAITV
+139 KLEVPVLDATAISV
-153 SLMRGDVSTASSIML
+153 SLIRGDVSTASSIML

-195 VEKVWLKQGESEIL
+195 VEKVWKKEGDTEIL
-209 TEINHVKEQDFI
+209 TEIQDIKEQDLI
-221 CIHMGNMI
+221 CVHMGNMI
-229 PLDGIVA
+229 PLDGIVT

-244 ASLTGEGIPVKKEEG
+244 ASLTGEGIPVKKEKD

-273 TVQVKQ
+273 TIQVKQ
-279 SVGSTRYEKI
+279 SAGSTRYEKI
-289 VSMIEESERLKSSL
+289 VSMIEDSERLKSSL
-303 EGKAVHL
+303 EGKAAHL
-310 ADSLVPFSFLGT
+310 ADRLVPFSFLGT
-322 VLTYALTRNMSR
+322 ILTYLLTRNATK

-372 KFLEAAAE
+372 KFLEAVAE

-394 AQPTVAQV
+394 AQPTVAEV
-402 LTFGE
+402 VAFGE
-407 KDRDSMLRLAACLEE
+407 NDRDSMLRLAACLEE

-441 AHEEMHSKVEY
+441 SHEEMHSKVEY

-474 VFEDEKCRIPA
+474 VFEDEKTRIPE
-485 GEEEKF
+485 GEKEKF
-491 EELPAEYSHLY
+491 NELPPEYSHLY

-526 VPALKKAGIRKVVM
+526 VPALKKTGIRKVVM

-550 TIARKTGVDQFYA
+550 TIAEKTGVDQFYA

-579 KGRKVIMVGDGIND
+579 KGRKVLMVGDGIND
-593 SPSLSAANAGVAV
+593 SPALSAANAGVAV
-606 NGGAQI
+606 SGGAQI

-659 LGFAGILAPGTS
+659 LGLAGILAPGTS

-683 LESMTNMLDKEEK
+683 LESMTNMLDKENRG
-696 KICRQKEQR
+696 CAD
-705 K
+705 

>member
-1 MRIKIQHEIRG
+1 MRIKIQHEIKG

-36 SLKNVTA
+36 SLKNVTS
-43 AKVYERTGHGVVC
+43 AKVYERTGDSVVC
-56 YTGSRRKLIESL
+56 YTGSRQELIRNL
-68 VAFSFEDKELMAK
+68 VAFSFEDKELQEK
-81 VPDNTSRE
+81 VPENTGRE
-89 LMNKYKEKLVSKLV
+89 LMNQYKEKLVSKLV
-103 LHFLCKVFLPAP
+103 IHFLCKLFLPAP
-115 VAKAKAVIQSFR
+115 AAKAKAVIQSLH
-127 FIKEGLKCICRR
+127 FIKEGLKCIRRR
-139 KLEVPVLDATAITV
+139 KLEVPVLDATAISV
-153 SLMRGDVSTASSIML
+153 SLIWGDVSTASSIML

-195 VEKVWLKQGESEIL
+195 VEKVWKKEGNTEIL
-209 TEINHVKEQDFI
+209 TEIQDIKEQDLI
-221 CIHMGNMI
+221 CVHMGNMI
-229 PLDGIVA
+229 PLDGIVT

-244 ASLTGEGIPVKKEEG
+244 ASLTGEGIPVKKEKD

-273 TVQVKQ
+273 TIQVKQ
-279 SVGSTRYEKI
+279 SAGSTRYEKI
-289 VSMIEESERLKSSL
+289 VSMIEDSERLKSSL
-303 EGKAVHL
+303 EGKAAHL
-310 ADSLVPFSFLGT
+310 ADRLVPFSFLGT
-322 VLTYALTRNMSR
+322 ILTYLLTRNATR

-372 KFLEAAAE
+372 KFLEAVAE

-394 AQPTVAQV
+394 AQPTVAEV
-402 LTFGE
+402 VAFGE
-407 KDRDSMLRLAACLEE
+407 NDRDSMLRLAACLEE

-441 AHEEMHSKVEY
+441 SHEEMHSKVEY

-474 VFEDEKCRIPA
+474 VFEDEKTRIPE
-485 GEEEKF
+485 GEKEKF
-491 EELPAEYSHLY
+491 NELPPEYSHLY

-526 VPALKKAGIRKVVM
+526 VPALKKTGIRKVVM

-550 TIARKTGVDQFYA
+550 TIAEKTGVDQFYA

-579 KGRKVIMVGDGIND
+579 KGRKVLMVGDGIND
-593 SPSLSAANAGVAV
+593 SPALSAANAGVAV
-606 NGGAQI
+606 SGGAQI

-659 LGFAGILAPGTS
+659 LGLAGILAPGTS

-683 LESMTNMLDKEEK
+683 LESMTNMLDKENRG
-696 KICRQKEQR
+696 CAD
-705 K
+705 

>member
-1 MRIKIQHEIRG
+1 MRIKIQHEIKG

-26 EADMFLFYIN
+26 EADMLLFYIN
-36 SLKNVTA
+36 SLKHVTS
-43 AKVYERTGHGVVC
+43 AKVYERTGDSVVC
-56 YTGSRRKLIESL
+56 YTGSRQELIRNL
-68 VAFSFEDKELMAK
+68 VAFSFENKELQEK
-81 VPDNTSRE
+81 VPENTGRE
-89 LMNKYKEKLVSKLV
+89 LMNQYKEKLIGKLAG
-103 LHFLCKVFLPAP
+103 HFLCKLFLPAP
-115 VAKAKAVIQSFR
+115 AAKVKAVIQSLH
-127 FIKEGLKCICRR
+127 FIKEGLKCIRRR
-139 KLEVPVLDATAITV
+139 KLEVPVLDAAAVSV
-153 SLMRGDVSTASSIML
+153 SLIRGDVNTASSIML

-195 VEKVWLKQGESEIL
+195 VEKVWKKEGDAEIL
-209 TEINHVKEQDFI
+209 TEIQDIKEQDLI
-221 CIHMGNMI
+221 CVHMGNMI
-229 PLDGIVA
+229 PLDGIVV

-259 AYVYAGTVVEEGEL
+259 AYVYAGTAVEEGEL

-279 SVGSTRYEKI
+279 SAGSTRYEKI
-289 VSMIEESERLKSSL
+289 VSMIEDSERLKSSL
-303 EGKAVHL
+303 EGKADHL
-310 ADSLVPFSFLGT
+310 ADRLVPFSFLGT
-322 VLTYALTRNMSR
+322 ILTYLLTRNVTRS
-334 ALSIL
+334 LSIL

-350 MPIAVLAAMRECQ
+350 TPIAVLAAMRECQ
-363 DHQITVKGG
+363 EHRITVKGG
-372 KFLEAAAE
+372 KFLEAVAE

-394 AQPTVAQV
+394 AQPTVAEV
-402 LTFGE
+402 VTFGE
-407 KDRDSMLRLAACLEE
+407 NDRDSMLRLAACLEE

-441 AHEEMHSKVEY
+441 DHEEMHSKVEY

-474 VFEDEKCRIPA
+474 VFEDEKTRIPE
-485 GEEEKF
+485 GENQKF
-491 EELPAEYSHLY
+491 EELALEYSHLY
-502 LAVSGELAA
+502 LAVSGKLAA
-511 VICIEDPLREEAKDI
+511 VICIEDPLRKEAKDI

-550 TIARKTGVDQFYA
+550 AIAGKTGVDQFYA

-579 KGRKVIMVGDGIND
+579 KGRKVLMVGDGVND
-593 SPSLSAANAGVAV
+593 SPALSAANAGVAV
-606 NGGAQI
+606 SGGAEI

-622 GENLHQLV
+622 GEDLHQLV

-659 LGFAGILAPGTS
+659 LGLAGILAPGTS

-683 LESMTNMLDKEEK
+683 LESMTNMLDKEN
-696 KICRQKEQR
+696 RGR
-705 K
+705 AD

>member
-1 MRIKIQHEIRG
+1 MRIKIQHEIKG

-26 EADMFLFYIN
+26 EADMLLFYIN
-36 SLKNVTA
+36 SLKHVTS
-43 AKVYERTGHGVVC
+43 AKVYERTGDSVVC
-56 YTGSRRKLIESL
+56 YTGSRQELIRNL
-68 VAFSFEDKELMAK
+68 VAFSFEDKELQEK
-81 VPDNTSRE
+81 VPENTGRE
-89 LMNKYKEKLVSKLV
+89 LMNQYKEKLIGKLAG
-103 LHFLCKVFLPAP
+103 HFLCKLFLPAP
-115 VAKAKAVIQSFR
+115 AAKVKAVIQSLH
-127 FIKEGLKCICRR
+127 FIKEGLKCIRRR
-139 KLEVPVLDATAITV
+139 KLEVPVLDAAAVSV
-153 SLMRGDVSTASSIML
+153 SLIRGDVNTASSIML

-195 VEKVWLKQGESEIL
+195 VEKVWKKEGDAEIL
-209 TEINHVKEQDFI
+209 TEIQDIKEQDLI
-221 CIHMGNMI
+221 CVHMGNMI
-229 PLDGIVA
+229 PLDGIVV

-244 ASLTGEGIPVKKEEG
+244 ASLTGEGIPVKKEDG
-259 AYVYAGTVVEEGEL
+259 AYVYAGTAVEEGEL

-279 SVGSTRYEKI
+279 SAGSTRYEKI
-289 VSMIEESERLKSSL
+289 VSMIEDSERLKSSL
-303 EGKAVHL
+303 EGKAAHL
-310 ADSLVPFSFLGT
+310 ADRLVPFSFLGT
-322 VLTYALTRNMSR
+322 ILTYLLTRNVTR

-350 MPIAVLAAMRECQ
+350 TPIAVLAAMRECQ
-363 DHQITVKGG
+363 EHRITVKGG
-372 KFLEAAAE
+372 KFLEAVAE

-394 AQPTVAQV
+394 AQPTVAEV
-402 LTFGE
+402 VTFGE
-407 KDRDSMLRLAACLEE
+407 NDRDSMLRLAACLEE

-441 AHEEMHSKVEY
+441 DHEEMHSKVEY

-474 VFEDEKCRIPA
+474 VFEDEKTRIPE
-485 GEEEKF
+485 GENQKF
-491 EELPAEYSHLY
+491 EELPLEYSHLY
-502 LAVSGELAA
+502 LAVSGKLAA
-511 VICIEDPLREEAKDI
+511 VICIEDPLRKEAKDI

-550 TIARKTGVDQFYA
+550 AIAGKTGVDQFYA

-579 KGRKVIMVGDGIND
+579 KGRKVLMVGDGVND
-593 SPSLSAANAGVAV
+593 SPALSAANAGVAV
-606 NGGAQI
+606 SGGAEI

-622 GENLHQLV
+622 GEDLHQLV

-659 LGFAGILAPGTS
+659 LGLAGILAPGTS

-683 LESMTNMLDKEEK
+683 LESMTNMLDKEN
-696 KICRQKEQR
+696 RGR
-705 K
+705 AD

>member
-1 MRIKIQHEIRG
+1 MRIKIQHEIKG

-36 SLKNVTA
+36 SLKNVTS
-43 AKVYERTGHGVVC
+43 AKVYERTGDSVVC
-56 YTGSRRKLIESL
+56 YTGSRQELIRNL
-68 VAFSFEDKELMAK
+68 VAFSFEDKELQEK
-81 VPDNTSRE
+81 VPENTGRE
-89 LMNKYKEKLVSKLV
+89 LMNQYKEKLVSKLV
-103 LHFLCKVFLPAP
+103 IHFLCKLFLPAP
-115 VAKAKAVIQSFR
+115 AAKAKAVIQSLH
-127 FIKEGLKCICRR
+127 FIKEGLKCIRRR
-139 KLEVPVLDATAITV
+139 KLEVPVLDATAISV
-153 SLMRGDVSTASSIML
+153 SLIRGDVSTASSIML

-195 VEKVWLKQGESEIL
+195 VEKVWKKEGDTEIL
-209 TEINHVKEQDFI
+209 TEIQDIKEQDLI
-221 CIHMGNMI
+221 CVHMGNMI
-229 PLDGIVA
+229 PLDGIVT
-236 QGEAMVNQ
+236 QGEALVNQ
-244 ASLTGEGIPVKKEEG
+244 ASLTGEGIPVKKEKD

-273 TVQVKQ
+273 TIQVKQ
-279 SVGSTRYEKI
+279 SAGSTRYEKI
-289 VSMIEESERLKSSL
+289 VSMIEDSERLKSSL
-303 EGKAVHL
+303 EGKAAHL
-310 ADSLVPFSFLGT
+310 ADRLVPFSFLGT
-322 VLTYALTRNMSR
+322 ILTYLLTRNATR

-372 KFLEAAAE
+372 KFLEAVAE

-394 AQPTVAQV
+394 AQPTVAEV
-402 LTFGE
+402 VAFGE
-407 KDRDSMLRLAACLEE
+407 NDRDSMLRLAACLEE

-441 AHEEMHSKVEY
+441 FHEEMHSKVEY

-474 VFEDEKCRIPA
+474 VFEDEKTRIPE
-485 GEEEKF
+485 GEKEKF
-491 EELPAEYSHLY
+491 NELPPEYSHLY

-526 VPALKKAGIRKVVM
+526 VPALKKTGIRKVVM

-550 TIARKTGVDQFYA
+550 TIAEKTGVDQFYA

-579 KGRKVIMVGDGIND
+579 KGRKVLMVGDGIND
-593 SPSLSAANAGVAV
+593 SPALSAANAGVAV
-606 NGGAQI
+606 SGGAQI

-659 LGFAGILAPGTS
+659 LGLAGILAPGTS

-683 LESMTNMLDKEEK
+683 LESMTNMLDKENRG
-696 KICRQKEQR
+696 CAD
-705 K
+705 

>member
-1 MRIKIQHEIRG
+1 MRIKIQHEIKG

-36 SLKNVTA
+36 SLKNVTS
-43 AKVYERTGHGVVC
+43 AKVYERTGDSVVC
-56 YTGSRRKLIESL
+56 YTGSRQELIRNL
-68 VAFSFEDKELMAK
+68 VAFSFADKELQEK
-81 VPDNTSRE
+81 VPENTGRE
-89 LMNKYKEKLVSKLV
+89 LMNQYKEKLVSKLAI
-103 LHFLCKVFLPAP
+103 HFLCKLFLPAP
-115 VAKAKAVIQSFR
+115 AAKAKAVIQSLH
-127 FIKEGLKCICRR
+127 FIKEGLKCIRRR
-139 KLEVPVLDATAITV
+139 KLEVPVLDATAISV
-153 SLMRGDVSTASSIML
+153 SLIWGDVSTASSIML

-195 VEKVWLKQGESEIL
+195 VEKVWKKEGNTEIL
-209 TEINHVKEQDFI
+209 TEIQDIKEQDLI
-221 CIHMGNMI
+221 CVHMGNMI
-229 PLDGIVA
+229 PLDGIVT

-244 ASLTGEGIPVKKEEG
+244 ASLTGEGIPVKKEKD

-273 TVQVKQ
+273 TIQVKQ
-279 SVGSTRYEKI
+279 SAGSTRYEKI
-289 VSMIEESERLKSSL
+289 VSMIEDSERLKSSL
-303 EGKAVHL
+303 EGKAAHL
-310 ADSLVPFSFLGT
+310 ADRLVPFSFLGT
-322 VLTYALTRNMSR
+322 ILTYLLTRNATR

-372 KFLEAAAE
+372 KFLEAVAE

-394 AQPTVAQV
+394 AQPTVAEV
-402 LTFGE
+402 VAFGE
-407 KDRDSMLRLAACLEE
+407 NDRDSMLRLAACLEE

-441 AHEEMHSKVEY
+441 SHEEMHSKVEY

-474 VFEDEKCRIPA
+474 VFEDEKTRIPE
-485 GEEEKF
+485 GEKEKF
-491 EELPAEYSHLY
+491 NELPPEYSHLY

-526 VPALKKAGIRKVVM
+526 VPALKKTGIRKVVM

-550 TIARKTGVDQFYA
+550 TIAEKTGVDQFYA

-579 KGRKVIMVGDGIND
+579 KGRKVLMVGDGIND
-593 SPSLSAANAGVAV
+593 SPALSAANAGVAV
-606 NGGAQI
+606 SGGAQI

-659 LGFAGILAPGTS
+659 LGLAGILAPGTS

-683 LESMTNMLDKEEK
+683 LESMTNMLDKENRG
-696 KICRQKEQR
+696 CAD
-705 K
+705 

>member
-1 MRIKIQHEIRG
+1 MRIKIQHEIKG

-26 EADMFLFYIN
+26 EADMLLFYIN
-36 SLKNVTA
+36 SLKHVTS
-43 AKVYERTGHGVVC
+43 AKVYERTGDSVVC
-56 YTGSRRKLIESL
+56 YTGSRQELIRNL
-68 VAFSFEDKELMAK
+68 VAFSFEDKELQEK
-81 VPDNTSRE
+81 VPENTGRE
-89 LMNKYKEKLVSKLV
+89 LMNQYKEKLIGKLAG
-103 LHFLCKVFLPAP
+103 HFLCKLFLPAP
-115 VAKAKAVIQSFR
+115 AAKVKAVIQSLH
-127 FIKEGLKCICRR
+127 FIKEGLKCIRRR
-139 KLEVPVLDATAITV
+139 KLEVPVLDAAAVSV
-153 SLMRGDVSTASSIML
+153 SLIRGDVNTASSIML

-195 VEKVWLKQGESEIL
+195 VEKVWKKEGDAEIL
-209 TEINHVKEQDFI
+209 TEIQDIKEQDLI
-221 CIHMGNMI
+221 CVHMGNMI
-229 PLDGIVA
+229 PLDGIVV

-244 ASLTGEGIPVKKEEG
+244 ASLTGEGIPVKKEDG
-259 AYVYAGTVVEEGEL
+259 AYVYAGTAVEEGEL

-279 SVGSTRYEKI
+279 SAGSTRYEKI
-289 VSMIEESERLKSSL
+289 VSMIEDSERLKSSL
-303 EGKAVHL
+303 EGKAAHL
-310 ADSLVPFSFLGT
+310 ADRLVPFSFLGT
-322 VLTYALTRNMSR
+322 ILTYLLTRNVTR

-350 MPIAVLAAMRECQ
+350 TPIAVLAAMRECQ
-363 DHQITVKGG
+363 EHRITVKGG
-372 KFLEAAAE
+372 KFLEAVAE

-394 AQPTVAQV
+394 AQPTVAEV
-402 LTFGE
+402 VAFGE
-407 KDRDSMLRLAACLEE
+407 NDRDSMLRLAACLEE

-441 AHEEMHSKVEY
+441 DHEEMHSKVEY

-474 VFEDEKCRIPA
+474 VFEDEKTKIPE
-485 GEEEKF
+485 GEKEKF
-491 EELPAEYSHLY
+491 NELPPEYSHLY

-526 VPALKKAGIRKVVM
+526 VPALKKTGIRKVVM

-550 TIARKTGVDQFYA
+550 TIAEKTGVDQFYA

-579 KGRKVIMVGDGIND
+579 KGRKVLMVGDGIND
-593 SPSLSAANAGVAV
+593 SPALSAANAGVAV
-606 NGGAQI
+606 SGGAQI

-659 LGFAGILAPGTS
+659 LGLAGILAPGTS

-683 LESMTNMLDKEEK
+683 LESMTNMLDKENRG
-696 KICRQKEQR
+696 CAD
-705 K
+705 

>member
-1 MRIKIQHEIRG
+1 MRIKIQHEIKG

-36 SLKNVTA
+36 SLKNVTS
-43 AKVYERTGHGVVC
+43 AKVYERTGDSVVC
-56 YTGSRRKLIESL
+56 YTGSRQELIRNL
-68 VAFSFEDKELMAK
+68 VAFSFEDKELQEK
-81 VPDNTSRE
+81 VPENTGRE
-89 LMNKYKEKLVSKLV
+89 LMNQYKEKLVSKLAI
-103 LHFLCKVFLPAP
+103 HFLCKLFLPAP
-115 VAKAKAVIQSFR
+115 AAKAKAVIQSLH
-127 FIKEGLKCICRR
+127 FIKEGLKCIRRR

-153 SLMRGDVSTASSIML
+153 SLIRGDVSTASSIML

-195 VEKVWLKQGESEIL
+195 VEKVWKKEGNTEIL
-209 TEINHVKEQDFI
+209 TEIQDIKEQDLI
-221 CIHMGNMI
+221 CVHMGNMI
-229 PLDGIVA
+229 PLDGIVT

-244 ASLTGEGIPVKKEEG
+244 ASLTGEGIPVKKEKD

-273 TVQVKQ
+273 TIQVKQ
-279 SVGSTRYEKI
+279 SAGSTRYEKI
-289 VSMIEESERLKSSL
+289 VSMIEDSERLKSSL
-303 EGKAVHL
+303 EGKAAHL
-310 ADSLVPFSFLGT
+310 ADRLVPFSFLGT
-322 VLTYALTRNMSR
+322 ILTYLLTRNATR

-372 KFLEAAAE
+372 KFLEAVAE

-394 AQPTVAQV
+394 AQPTVAEV
-402 LTFGE
+402 VAFGE
-407 KDRDSMLRLAACLEE
+407 NDRDSMLRLAACLEE

-441 AHEEMHSKVEY
+441 SHEEMHSKVEY

-474 VFEDEKCRIPA
+474 VFEDEKTKIPE
-485 GEEEKF
+485 GEKEKF
-491 EELPAEYSHLY
+491 NELPPEYSHLY

-526 VPALKKAGIRKVVM
+526 VPALKKTGIRKVVM

-550 TIARKTGVDQFYA
+550 TIAEKTGVDQFYA

-579 KGRKVIMVGDGIND
+579 KGRKVLMVGDGIND
-593 SPSLSAANAGVAV
+593 SPALSAANAGVAV
-606 NGGAQI
+606 SGGAQI

-659 LGFAGILAPGTS
+659 LGLAGILAPGTS

-683 LESMTNMLDKEEK
+683 LESMTNMLDKENRG
-696 KICRQKEQR
+696 CAD
-705 K
+705 

>member
-1 MRIKIQHEIRG
+1 MRIKIQHEIKG

-36 SLKNVTA
+36 SLKNVTS
-43 AKVYERTGHGVVC
+43 AKVYERTGDSVVC
-56 YTGSRRKLIESL
+56 YTGSRQELIRNL
-68 VAFSFEDKELMAK
+68 VAFSFEDKELQEK
-81 VPDNTSRE
+81 VPENTGRE
-89 LMNKYKEKLVSKLV
+89 LMNQYKEKLVSKLAI
-103 LHFLCKVFLPAP
+103 HFLCKLFLPAP
-115 VAKAKAVIQSFR
+115 AAKAKAVIQSLH
-127 FIKEGLKCICRR
+127 FIKEGLKCIRRR

-153 SLMRGDVSTASSIML
+153 SLIRGDVSTASSIML

-195 VEKVWLKQGESEIL
+195 VEKVWKKEGNTEIL
-209 TEINHVKEQDFI
+209 TEIQDIKEQDLI
-221 CIHMGNMI
+221 CVHMGNMI
-229 PLDGIVA
+229 PLDGIVT

-244 ASLTGEGIPVKKEEG
+244 ASLTGEGIPVKKEKD

-273 TVQVKQ
+273 TIQVKQ
-279 SVGSTRYEKI
+279 SAGSTRYEKI
-289 VSMIEESERLKSSL
+289 VSMIEDSERLKSSL
-303 EGKAVHL
+303 EGKAAHL
-310 ADSLVPFSFLGT
+310 ADRLVPFSFLGT
-322 VLTYALTRNMSR
+322 ILTYLLTRNATR

-372 KFLEAAAE
+372 KFLEAVAE

-394 AQPTVAQV
+394 AQPTVAEV
-402 LTFGE
+402 VAFGE
-407 KDRDSMLRLAACLEE
+407 NDRDSMLRLAACLEE

-441 AHEEMHSKVEY
+441 SHEEMHSKVEY

-474 VFEDEKCRIPA
+474 VFEDEKTKIPE
-485 GEEEKF
+485 GEKEKF
-491 EELPAEYSHLY
+491 NELPPEYSHLY

-526 VPALKKAGIRKVVM
+526 VPALKKTGIQKVVM

-550 TIARKTGVDQFYA
+550 TIAEKTGVDQFYA

-579 KGRKVIMVGDGIND
+579 KGRKVLMVGDGIND
-593 SPSLSAANAGVAV
+593 SPALSAANAGVAV
-606 NGGAQI
+606 SGGAQI

-659 LGFAGILAPGTS
+659 LGLAGILAPGTS

-683 LESMTNMLDKEEK
+683 LESMTNMLDKENRG
-696 KICRQKEQR
+696 CAD
-705 K
+705 

>member
-1 MRIKIQHEIRG
+1 MRIKIQHEIKG

-26 EADMFLFYIN
+26 EADMLLFYIN
-36 SLKNVTA
+36 SLKHVTS
-43 AKVYERTGHGVVC
+43 AKVYERTGDSVVC
-56 YTGSRRKLIESL
+56 YTGSRQELIRNL
-68 VAFSFEDKELMAK
+68 VAFSFEDKELQEK
-81 VPDNTSRE
+81 VPENTGRE
-89 LMNKYKEKLVSKLV
+89 LMNQYKEKLIGKLAG
-103 LHFLCKVFLPAP
+103 HFLCKLFLPAP
-115 VAKAKAVIQSFR
+115 AAKVKAVIQSLH
-127 FIKEGLKCICRR
+127 FIKEGLKCIRRR
-139 KLEVPVLDATAITV
+139 KLEVPVLDAAAVSV
-153 SLMRGDVSTASSIML
+153 SLIRGDVNTASSIML

-195 VEKVWLKQGESEIL
+195 VEKVWKKEGDAEIL
-209 TEINHVKEQDFI
+209 TEIQDIKEQDLI
-221 CIHMGNMI
+221 CVHMGNMI
-229 PLDGIVA
+229 PLDGIVV

-244 ASLTGEGIPVKKEEG
+244 ASLTGEGIPVKKEDG
-259 AYVYAGTVVEEGEL
+259 AYVYAGTAVEEGEL

-279 SVGSTRYEKI
+279 SAGSTRYEKI
-289 VSMIEESERLKSSL
+289 VSMIEDSERLKSSL
-303 EGKAVHL
+303 EGKAAHL
-310 ADSLVPFSFLGT
+310 ADRLVPFSFLGT
-322 VLTYALTRNMSR
+322 ILTYLLTRNVTR

-350 MPIAVLAAMRECQ
+350 TPIAVLAAMRECQ
-363 DHQITVKGG
+363 EHRITVKGG
-372 KFLEAAAE
+372 KFLEAVAE

-394 AQPTVAQV
+394 AQPTVAEV
-402 LTFGE
+402 VTFGE
-407 KDRDSMLRLAACLEE
+407 NDRDSMLRLAACLEE

-441 AHEEMHSKVEY
+441 DHEEMHSKVEY

-474 VFEDEKCRIPA
+474 VFEDEKTRIPE
-485 GEEEKF
+485 GENQKF
-491 EELPAEYSHLY
+491 EELPLEYSHLY
-502 LAVSGELAA
+502 LAVSGKLAA
-511 VICIEDPLREEAKDI
+511 VICIEDPLRKEAKDI

-550 TIARKTGVDQFYA
+550 AIAGKTGVDQFYA

-579 KGRKVIMVGDGIND
+579 KGRKVLMVGDGVND
-593 SPSLSAANAGVAV
+593 SPALSAANAGVAV
-606 NGGAQI
+606 SGGAEI

-622 GENLHQLV
+622 GEDLHQLV

-659 LGFAGILAPGTS
+659 LGLSGILAPGTS

-683 LESMTNMLDKEEK
+683 LESMTNMLDKEN
-696 KICRQKEQR
+696 RGR
-705 K
+705 AD

>member
-1 MRIKIQHEIRG
+1 MRIKIQHEIKG

-26 EADMFLFYIN
+26 EADMLLFYIN
-36 SLKNVTA
+36 SLKHVTS
-43 AKVYERTGHGVVC
+43 AKVYERTGDSVVC
-56 YTGSRRKLIESL
+56 YTGSRQELIRNL
-68 VAFSFEDKELMAK
+68 VAFSFENKELQEK
-81 VPDNTSRE
+81 VPENTGRE
-89 LMNKYKEKLVSKLV
+89 LMNQYKEKLIGKLAG
-103 LHFLCKVFLPAP
+103 HFLCKLFLPAP
-115 VAKAKAVIQSFR
+115 AAKVKAVIQSLH
-127 FIKEGLKCICRR
+127 FIKEGLKCIRRR
-139 KLEVPVLDATAITV
+139 KLEVPVLDAAAVSV
-153 SLMRGDVSTASSIML
+153 SLIRGDVNTASSIML

-195 VEKVWLKQGESEIL
+195 VEKVWKKEGDAEIL
-209 TEINHVKEQDFI
+209 TEIQDIKEQDLI
-221 CIHMGNMI
+221 CVHMGNMI
-229 PLDGIVA
+229 PLDGIVV

-244 ASLTGEGIPVKKEEG
+244 ASLTGEGIPVKKEDG
-259 AYVYAGTVVEEGEL
+259 AYVYAGTAVEEGEL

-279 SVGSTRYEKI
+279 SAGSTRYEKI
-289 VSMIEESERLKSSL
+289 VSMIEDSERLKSSL
-303 EGKAVHL
+303 EGKAAHL
-310 ADSLVPFSFLGT
+310 ADRLVPFSFLGT
-322 VLTYALTRNMSR
+322 ILTYLLTRNVTR

-350 MPIAVLAAMRECQ
+350 TPIAVLAAMRECQ
-363 DHQITVKGG
+363 EHRITVKGG
-372 KFLEAAAE
+372 KFLEAVAE

-394 AQPTVAQV
+394 AQPTVAEV
-402 LTFGE
+402 VTFGE
-407 KDRDSMLRLAACLEE
+407 NDRDSMLRLAACLEE

-441 AHEEMHSKVEY
+441 DHEEMHSKVEY

-474 VFEDEKCRIPA
+474 VFEDEKTRIPE
-485 GEEEKF
+485 GENQKF
-491 EELPAEYSHLY
+491 EELPLEYSHLY
-502 LAVSGELAA
+502 LAVSGKLAA
-511 VICIEDPLREEAKDI
+511 VICIEDPLRKEAKDI

-550 TIARKTGVDQFYA
+550 AIAGKTGVDQFYA

-579 KGRKVIMVGDGIND
+579 KGRKVLMVGDGVND
-593 SPSLSAANAGVAV
+593 SPALSAANAGVAV
-606 NGGAQI
+606 SGGAEI

-622 GENLHQLV
+622 GEDLHQLV

-659 LGFAGILAPGTS
+659 LGLSGILAPGTS

-683 LESMTNMLDKEEK
+683 LESMTNMLDKENRG
-696 KICRQKEQR
+696 CAD
-705 K
+705 

>member
-1 MRIKIQHEIRG
+1 MRIKIQHEIKG

-26 EADMFLFYIN
+26 EADMLLFYIN
-36 SLKNVTA
+36 SLKHVTS
-43 AKVYERTGHGVVC
+43 AKVYERTGDSVVC
-56 YTGSRRKLIESL
+56 YTGSRQELIRNL
-68 VAFSFEDKELMAK
+68 VAFSFEDKELQEK
-81 VPDNTSRE
+81 VPENTGRE
-89 LMNKYKEKLVSKLV
+89 LMNQYKEKLIGKLAG
-103 LHFLCKVFLPAP
+103 HFLCKLFLPAP
-115 VAKAKAVIQSFR
+115 AAKVKAVIQSLH
-127 FIKEGLKCICRR
+127 FIKEGLKCIRRR
-139 KLEVPVLDATAITV
+139 KLEVPVLDAAAVSV
-153 SLMRGDVSTASSIML
+153 SLIRGDVNTASSIML

-195 VEKVWLKQGESEIL
+195 VEKVWKKEGDAEIL
-209 TEINHVKEQDFI
+209 TEIQDIKEQDLI
-221 CIHMGNMI
+221 CVHMGNMI
-229 PLDGIVA
+229 PLDGIVT

-244 ASLTGEGIPVKKEEG
+244 ASLTGEGIPVKKEKD

-273 TVQVKQ
+273 TIQVKQ
-279 SVGSTRYEKI
+279 SAGSTRYEKI
-289 VSMIEESERLKSSL
+289 VSMIEDSERLKSSL
-303 EGKAVHL
+303 EGKADHL
-310 ADSLVPFSFLGT
+310 ADRLVPFSFLGT
-322 VLTYALTRNMSR
+322 ILTYLLTRNVTRS
-334 ALSIL
+334 LSIL

-350 MPIAVLAAMRECQ
+350 TPIAVLAAMRECQ
-363 DHQITVKGG
+363 EHRITVKGG
-372 KFLEAAAE
+372 KFLEAVAE

-394 AQPTVAQV
+394 AQPTVAEV
-402 LTFGE
+402 VTFGE
-407 KDRDSMLRLAACLEE
+407 NDRDSMLRLAACLEE

-441 AHEEMHSKVEY
+441 DHEEMHSKVEY

-474 VFEDEKCRIPA
+474 VFEDEKTRIPE
-485 GEEEKF
+485 GENQKF
-491 EELPAEYSHLY
+491 EELPLEYSHLY
-502 LAVSGELAA
+502 LAVSGKLAA
-511 VICIEDPLREEAKDI
+511 VICIEDPLRKEAKDI

-550 TIARKTGVDQFYA
+550 AIAGKTGVDQFYA

-579 KGRKVIMVGDGIND
+579 KGRKVLMVGDGVND
-593 SPSLSAANAGVAV
+593 SPALSAANAGVAV
-606 NGGAQI
+606 SGGAEI

-622 GENLHQLV
+622 GEDLHQLV

-659 LGFAGILAPGTS
+659 LGLAGILAPGTS

-683 LESMTNMLDKEEK
+683 LESMTNMLDKEN
-696 KICRQKEQR
+696 RGR
-705 K
+705 AD

>member
-1 MRIKIQHEIRG
+1 MRIKIQHEIKG

-36 SLKNVTA
+36 SLKNVTS
-43 AKVYERTGHGVVC
+43 AKVYERTGDSVVC
-56 YTGSRRKLIESL
+56 YTGSRQELIRNL
-68 VAFSFEDKELMAK
+68 VAFSFEDKELQEK
-81 VPDNTSRE
+81 VPENTGRE
-89 LMNKYKEKLVSKLV
+89 LMNQYKEKLVSKLAI
-103 LHFLCKVFLPAP
+103 HFLCKLFLPAP
-115 VAKAKAVIQSFR
+115 AAKAKAVIQSLH
-127 FIKEGLKCICRR
+127 FIKEGLKCIRRR

-153 SLMRGDVSTASSIML
+153 SLIRGDVSTASSIML

-195 VEKVWLKQGESEIL
+195 VEKVWKKEGDTEIL
-209 TEINHVKEQDFI
+209 TEIQDIKEQDLI
-221 CIHMGNMI
+221 CVHMGNMI
-229 PLDGIVA
+229 PLDGIVT

-244 ASLTGEGIPVKKEEG
+244 ASLTGEGIPVKKEKD

-273 TVQVKQ
+273 TIQVKQ
-279 SVGSTRYEKI
+279 SAGSTRYEKI
-289 VSMIEESERLKSSL
+289 VSMIEDSERLKSSL
-303 EGKAVHL
+303 EGKAAHL
-310 ADSLVPFSFLGT
+310 ADRLVPFSFLGT
-322 VLTYALTRNMSR
+322 ILTYLLTRNATR

-372 KFLEAAAE
+372 KFLEAVAE

-394 AQPTVAQV
+394 AQPTVAEV
-402 LTFGE
+402 VAFGE
-407 KDRDSMLRLAACLEE
+407 NDRDSMLRLAACLEE

-441 AHEEMHSKVEY
+441 SHEEMHSKVEY

-474 VFEDEKCRIPA
+474 VFEDEKTKIPE
-485 GEEEKF
+485 GEKEKF
-491 EELPAEYSHLY
+491 NELPPEYSHLY

-526 VPALKKAGIRKVVM
+526 VPALKKTGIRKVVM

-550 TIARKTGVDQFYA
+550 TIAEKTGVDQFYA

-579 KGRKVIMVGDGIND
+579 KGRKVLMVGDGIND
-593 SPSLSAANAGVAV
+593 SPALSAANAGVAV
-606 NGGAQI
+606 SGGAQI

-659 LGFAGILAPGTS
+659 LGLAGILAPGTS

-683 LESMTNMLDKEEK
+683 LESMTNMLDKENRG
-696 KICRQKEQR
+696 CAD
-705 K
+705 

>member
-1 MRIKIQHEIRG
+1 MRIKIQHEIKG

-26 EADMFLFYIN
+26 EADMLLFYIN
-36 SLKNVTA
+36 SLKHVTS
-43 AKVYERTGHGVVC
+43 AKVYERTGDSVVC
-56 YTGSRRKLIESL
+56 YTGSRQELLRNL
-68 VAFSFEDKELMAK
+68 VAFSFEDKELQEK
-81 VPDNTSRE
+81 VPENTGRE
-89 LMNKYKEKLVSKLV
+89 LMNQYKEKLIGKLAG
-103 LHFLCKVFLPAP
+103 HFLCKLFLPAP
-115 VAKAKAVIQSFR
+115 AAKVKAVIQSLH
-127 FIKEGLKCICRR
+127 FIKEGLKCIRRR
-139 KLEVPVLDATAITV
+139 KLEVPVLDAAAVSV
-153 SLMRGDVSTASSIML
+153 SLIRGDVNTASSIML

-195 VEKVWLKQGESEIL
+195 VEKVWKKEGDAEIL
-209 TEINHVKEQDFI
+209 TEIQDIKEQDLI
-221 CIHMGNMI
+221 CVHMGNMI
-229 PLDGIVA
+229 PLDGIVT
-236 QGEAMVNQ
+236 QGEALVNQ
-244 ASLTGEGIPVKKEEG
+244 ASLTGEGIPVKKEKD

-273 TVQVKQ
+273 TIQVKQ
-279 SVGSTRYEKI
+279 SAGSTRYEKI
-289 VSMIEESERLKSSL
+289 VSMIEDSERLKSSL
-303 EGKAVHL
+303 EGKAAHL
-310 ADSLVPFSFLGT
+310 ADRLVPFSFLGT
-322 VLTYALTRNMSR
+322 ILTYLLTRNATR

-372 KFLEAAAE
+372 KFLEAVAE

-394 AQPTVAQV
+394 AQPTVAEV
-402 LTFGE
+402 VAFGE
-407 KDRDSMLRLAACLEE
+407 NDRDSMLRLAACLEE

-441 AHEEMHSKVEY
+441 SHEEMHSKVEY

-474 VFEDEKCRIPA
+474 VFEDEKTKIPE
-485 GEEEKF
+485 GEKETF
-491 EELPAEYSHLY
+491 NELPPEYSHLY

-526 VPALKKAGIRKVVM
+526 VPALKKTGIRKVVM

-550 TIARKTGVDQFYA
+550 TIAEKTGVDQFYA

-579 KGRKVIMVGDGIND
+579 KGRKVLMVGDGIND
-593 SPSLSAANAGVAV
+593 SPALSAANAGVAV
-606 NGGAQI
+606 SGGAQI

-659 LGFAGILAPGTS
+659 LGLAGILAPGTS

-683 LESMTNMLDKEEK
+683 LESMTNMLDKENRG
-696 KICRQKEQR
+696 CAD
-705 K
+705 